1 VLAVL
6 DHFYRSAIYGESE
19 RPLAQLSVTGI
30 GATPRG
36 PSSARL
42 KLTRRLSSSGAM
54 IAAAPAGGA
63 TADKYATYI
72 EQIPAE
78 DGPGMF
84 NNLNLYLCTLLLAF
98 VSKYVRAV
106 IAATT
111 AASVNRSYNGCCCV
125 RSVWYMFEDA
135 WGCSR

>member
-1 VLAVL
+1 MTLCVLMQISYMCVSYTVVLYCTYYTYYYITYYYNNRRCVLAVL

-19 RPLAQLSVTGI
+19 RPLAQLSTTGI
-30 GATPRG
+30 AATPRG

-78 DGPGMF
+78 DGPGEF
-84 NNLNLYLCTLLLAF
+84 IN
-98 VSKYVRAV
+98 
-106 IAATT
+106 
-111 AASVNRSYNGCCCV
+111 
-125 RSVWYMFEDA
+125 
-135 WGCSR
+135 